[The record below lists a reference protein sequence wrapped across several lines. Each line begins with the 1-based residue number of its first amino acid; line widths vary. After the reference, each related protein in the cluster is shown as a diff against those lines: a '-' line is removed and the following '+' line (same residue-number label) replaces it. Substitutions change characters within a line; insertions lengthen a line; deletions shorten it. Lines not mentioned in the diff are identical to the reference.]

1 MLVKDALSLPKALLA
16 PTYIKEGLSEVE
28 RYHAKCGDVGI
39 KYLKRAFP
47 SLKIPKQYRC
57 EYCIEGKIHKFGHAA
72 CKPGRRTEFPPGV
85 CIHSDHSGPYAR
97 SYGGARYSQLFLDRG
112 SGYLWAFREQT
123 KTEHYRVAPL
133 VFLDSQALAGRPVQ
147 FFQSDGEGVFD
158 SKETRDI
165 LETRNIR
172 QEFSAPYDSNTNP
185 FIERARRTVFEGVC
199 TALLR
204 AGAPSRF
211 WGEAEA
217 HKIFTINNLPTESV
231 SDKEG
236 AFLSKKNLLEGS
248 SRAFNLERL
257 MAFGTATTCY
267 VPVEQRRG
275 GKHPAQRRSFK
286 GVLLGYEENMPAYRI
301 WDLEAKKARSVS
313 YNFTICHEGYYPFR
327 DKNQWPPEAKEDPSN
342 FSPVVDGILSTL
354 EWKKFDF
361 NAQETNEIFSV
372 APGLVVDLPP
382 APPPLPRPAID
393 AVPPVAPPL
402 VPASVVEVKAH
413 PFTRLQDFW
422 RSVMPKTEI
431 SSSSNF
437 SNVALEIPPDMKNPF
452 DKPIAIPPPATLRE
466 AKLSPWWSE
475 YKKAAQLEYDGHI
488 DAGTWEIVPITSVG
502 SGKNIL
508 RGKWIFDDK
517 RGEDGKILKFK
528 ARFVA
533 MGCTQKF
540 GIDYDETF
548 AGVVVAK
555 SFRIMP

>member
-1 MLVKDALSLPKALLA
+1 MVCVFDKHGLTTYRDTSFEMKGEIFTKDERDMKTRLYPLTLFRKTGEKQLPNTSALSALSDTPTLSIANKTQKNVEKIPSSLPPIVKDGESLPKALLA
-16 PTYIKEGLSEVE
+16 PTYVKQGLSDVE

-57 EYCIEGKIHKFGHAA
+57 EFCIEGKIHKFGHPA
-72 CKPGRRTEFPPGV
+72 CKPGQRTEYPPGV

-112 SGYLWAFREQT
+112 SGYLWAFRMQK
-123 KTEHYRVAPL
+123 KTEHYLVAPR

-165 LETRNIR
+165 LEQYKIR

-185 FIERARRTVFEGVC
+185 FIERARRTIFEGVC

-217 HKIFTINNLPTESV
+217 HKIFTINNLPTVPV
-231 SDKEG
+231 SEG
-236 AFLSKKNLLEGS
+236 VFLSKKNLLEGS
-248 SRAFNLERL
+248 TRAFNLERL

-267 VPVEQRRG
+267 VPLEQRRG

-286 GVLLGYEENMPAYRI
+286 GALLGYEENMPAYRI

-327 DKNQWPPEAKEDPSN
+327 DKNQWPPEAIEDPSN
-342 FSPVVDGILSTL
+342 FSPVVDGVLSTL

-361 NAQETNEIFSV
+361 DAQETNEIFSV
-372 APGLVVDLPP
+372 APGLVVDLPLHP
-382 APPPLPRPAID
+382 SFALLSMR
-393 AVPPVAPPL
+393 
-402 VPASVVEVKAH
+402 SVVF
-413 PFTRLQDFW
+413 P
-422 RSVMPKTEI
+422 
-431 SSSSNF
+431 
-437 SNVALEIPPDMKNPF
+437 
-452 DKPIAIPPPATLRE
+452 
-466 AKLSPWWSE
+466 
-475 YKKAAQLEYDGHI
+475 
-488 DAGTWEIVPITSVG
+488 
-502 SGKNIL
+502 
-508 RGKWIFDDK
+508 
-517 RGEDGKILKFK
+517 
-528 ARFVA
+528 
-533 MGCTQKF
+533 
-540 GIDYDETF
+540 
-548 AGVVVAK
+548 
-555 SFRIMP
+555 